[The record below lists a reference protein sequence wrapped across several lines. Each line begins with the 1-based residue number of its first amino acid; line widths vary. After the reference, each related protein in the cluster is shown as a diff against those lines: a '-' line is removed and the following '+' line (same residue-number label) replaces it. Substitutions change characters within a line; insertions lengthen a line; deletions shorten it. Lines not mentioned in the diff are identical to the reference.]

1 MLTNP
6 PPHPTL
12 PHPAA
17 VENPNI
23 TFESPKIVLFPGI
36 LQGLVPGPLWVPKP
50 TGVQVPYIKCME
62 QYMQS
67 SFRIRGSQK

>member
-1 MLTNP
+1 MLTIPQSHPIP
-6 PPHPTL
+6 PT
-12 PHPAA
+12 PAA

-23 TFESPKIVLFPGI
+23 TFESLKIVLFSGI

-62 QYMQS
+62 
-67 SFRIRGSQK
+67 